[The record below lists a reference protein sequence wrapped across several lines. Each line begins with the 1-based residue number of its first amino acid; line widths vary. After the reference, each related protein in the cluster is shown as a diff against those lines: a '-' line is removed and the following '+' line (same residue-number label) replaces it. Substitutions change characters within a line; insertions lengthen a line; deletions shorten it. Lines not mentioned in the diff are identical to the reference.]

1 MTPDDRNT
9 LIDAISKESDGGS
22 SPTDVMSSATV
33 PNDSASLKQHAA
45 SGQRV
50 NPASIKTTSSMQA
63 WAAAVQAETKVR
75 RLLDD
80 NARQDESQA
89 KATEGKA
96 GNAEGTPLV
105 RQTTTGTGLRVGAA
119 DAVQPATSEFMDVT
133 AGETAPSSDYDHG
146 YADGVEWAT
155 KKYAPG
161 TSDSA
166 PNHQP
171 HAVSQ
176 AAAFVAWA
184 MREGPWEGGDLDGG
198 ALQDKAEEL
207 GLIIKTTYNPDIHG
221 SCDYGSEPGDDWFVL
236 HPDIEAAARLR
247 SSEPTST
254 AAPSSV
260 EER

>member
-9 LIDAISKESDGGS
+9 
-22 SPTDVMSSATV
+22 MSA
-33 PNDSASLKQHAA
+33 
-45 SGQRV
+45 
-50 NPASIKTTSSMQA
+50 
-63 WAAAVQAETKVR
+63 
-75 RLLDD
+75 
-80 NARQDESQA
+80 
-89 KATEGKA
+89 
-96 GNAEGTPLV
+96 
-105 RQTTTGTGLRVGAA
+105 QTTA
-119 DAVQPATSEFMDVT
+119 DAGRT
-133 AGETAPSSDYDHG
+133 ARG
-146 YADGVEWAT
+146 WAT

-236 HPDIEAAARLR
+236 HPDIEAAARL
-247 SSEPTST
+247 P
-254 AAPSSV
+254 APPSPAKTGGA
-260 EER
+260 E

>member
-1 MTPDDRNT
+1 VS
-9 LIDAISKESDGGS
+9 IEIISEKKTQIGQ
-22 SPTDVMSSATV
+22 VTV
-33 PNDSASLKQHAA
+33 TFTV
-45 SGQRV
+45 GRIV
-50 NPASIKTTSSMQA
+50 
-63 WAAAVQAETKVR
+63 
-75 RLLDD
+75 
-80 NARQDESQA
+80 SQA

-176 AAAFVAWA
+176 GWQDIETAPRDGTPFLCFHPDDVFSPITGIDLIWWEPGIGRWTMDGDNKVPFVGEITHWMPLPAPPSPA
-184 MREGPWEGGDLDGG
+184 KTGG
-198 ALQDKAEEL
+198 AE
-207 GLIIKTTYNPDIHG
+207 
-221 SCDYGSEPGDDWFVL
+221 
-236 HPDIEAAARLR
+236 
-247 SSEPTST
+247 
-254 AAPSSV
+254 
-260 EER
+260 